1 MRALPLGTLML
12 VAAAACGAS
21 APTLATI
28 SASAIPSASAS
39 RHAAA
44 AANETI
50 DAATL
55 TTPASA
61 ASVEPGAIGPT
72 SEPNASAT
80 ASACN
85 EHPPQHFLVRRHFF
99 TADPGGTERAVQ
111 YRTAQPGY
119 FQR

>member
-61 ASVEPGAIGPT
+61 ASVEPVAIGPT

-85 EHPPQHFLVRRHFF
+85 EQPPQDFRVRGNFLKAGRGDQGLAITF
-99 TADPGGTERAVQ
+99 RAA
-111 YRTAQPGY
+111 RCGS
-119 FQR
+119 